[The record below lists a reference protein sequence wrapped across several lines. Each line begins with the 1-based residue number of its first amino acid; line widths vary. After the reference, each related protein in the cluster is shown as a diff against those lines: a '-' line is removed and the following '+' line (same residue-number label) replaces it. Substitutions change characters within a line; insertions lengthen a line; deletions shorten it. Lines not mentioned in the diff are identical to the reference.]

1 MFKNKNMA
9 SELKNLSTFEGTEIP
24 NAEKMKFG
32 IVWAEWNH
40 TITHALMQGAYDTLI
55 KQGAKAENIITKTV
69 PGAFELT
76 LGAQYLSEF
85 SQVDAVICIGCVIQG
100 DTKHFDFI
108 CDAVAKGI
116 TNLNIKFNMPFIFG
130 VLTVNTQE
138 QAEDRTGGK
147 HGNKGDEAAV
157 TAIKMLALKNSFELN
172 KNKIGF

>member
-1 MFKNKNMA
+1 MA
-9 SELKNLSTFEGTEIP
+9 SEQKNLSVFEGSDIP
-24 NAEKMKFG
+24 NASEMKFG

-40 TITHALMQGAYDTLI
+40 GITSALMQGAYDTLV
-55 KQGAKAENIITKTV
+55 KHGASKENIIVKTV

-76 LGAQYLSEF
+76 LGAQYMAEL

-116 TNLNIKFNMPFIFG
+116 TNLNLKYNMPFIFG

-157 TAIKMLALKNSFELN
+157 TAIKMLGMKKSFESN
-172 KNKIGF
+172 KKKVGF

>member
-1 MFKNKNMA
+1 MA
-9 SELKNLSTFEGTEIP
+9 SEQKNLSVFEGTEIP
-24 NAEKMKFG
+24 NASDMKFG

-40 TITHALMQGAYDTLI
+40 GITHALMQGAYDTLV
-55 KQGAKAENIITKTV
+55 KHGAKTDNIVTKTV

-76 LGAQYLSEF
+76 LGAQYLAEF
-85 SQVDAVICIGCVIQG
+85 SNVDAVICIGCVIQG

-116 TNLNIKFNMPFIFG
+116 TNLNIKFNMPVIFG

-157 TAIKMLALKNSFELN
+157 TAIKMLGLRKSFDAN
-172 KNKIGF
+172 KGKIGF

>member
-1 MFKNKNMA
+1 MA
-9 SELKNLSTFEGTEIP
+9 SELKNLSTVEGTEVP

-40 TITHALMQGAYDTLI
+40 SITNALMQGAYDTLI
-55 KQGAKAENIITKTV
+55 KHGAKPDNIVVKTV

-76 LGAQYLSEF
+76 LGAQYMAEL

-116 TNLNIKFNMPFIFG
+116 TNLNLKYSLPFIFG

-157 TAIKMLALKNSFELN
+157 TAIKMLGLKNSFESG
-172 KNKIGF
+172 KSKIGF